1 MTTGSDIIAGLDP
14 ARRTAAPAEAAAP
27 QPVVGW
33 RSIRLA
39 EVDWSTVIWIGL
51 IHVIALAAAPFTFT
65 WQGLVVAIALSW
77 LTGRVGLT
85 PGFHRLLTHK
95 GFETSLA
102 FRRAI
107 AFIGGLAGEGSAIH
121 WVADHRRHHAHSDQ
135 PGDPHSPRDGGW
147 WSHML
152 WFVPRVNRDH
162 NERYH
167 RRWVPDLM
175 RDPVLVFL
183 DRTFIWW
190 HIALGVG
197 LYSAGQAL
205 GGAALGWSLVVWGMF
220 VRLLFVLHTTWLVNS
235 ATHMWGYRNYA
246 VDDDS
251 RNCWWVALLTHG
263 EGWHNNHHAHPRMA
277 RHGHR
282 WWELDTTYALIRVL
296 RRVGLVRDV
305 IDRLPEREESAAA

>member
-1 MTTGSDIIAGLDP
+1 MTTGSDIIAGLEP
-14 ARRTAAPAEAAAP
+14 AHRAAAPAEAAKA
-27 QPVVGW
+27 QPAAGW

-39 EVDWSTVIWIGL
+39 EVDWSTVIWIGM
-51 IHVIALAAAPFTFT
+51 IHVVALGAAPFTFT
-65 WQGLVVAIALSW
+65 WQGLVVAIALAW
-77 LTGRVGLT
+77 LTGCVGITL
-85 PGFHRLLTHK
+85 GFHRLLTHK
-95 GFETSLA
+95 SFETSPA
-102 FRRAI
+102 FRRVI

-121 WVADHRRHHAHSDQ
+121 WVSDHRRHHAHSDK
-135 PGDPHSPRDGGW
+135 PGDPHSPRDGAW

-152 WFVPRVNRDH
+152 WFVPKVNRDH

-175 RDPVLVFL
+175 RDPVFLFL
-183 DRTFIWW
+183 DRTFILW

-197 LYSAGQAL
+197 LYFAGHAL
-205 GGAALGWSLVVWGMF
+205 GGAAMGWSLVVWGMF

-235 ATHMWGYRNYA
+235 ATHMWGYRNYE

-263 EGWHNNHHAHPRMA
+263 EGWHNNHHAYPRMA

-305 IDRLPEREESAAA
+305 IDQLPERGESAAA

>member
-1 MTTGSDIIAGLDP
+1 MSAGSELIADLEPAGSAADAVRPATGL
-14 ARRTAAPAEAAAP
+14 
-27 QPVVGW
+27 
-33 RSIRLA
+33 RSLRLA

-65 WQGLVVAIALSW
+65 WQGLVLAICLAW
-77 LTGRVGLT
+77 LTGCVGITL
-85 PGFHRLLTHK
+85 GFHRLLTHK
-95 GFETSLA
+95 SFETSRS
-102 FRRAI
+102 FRRVI
-107 AFIGGLAGEGSAIH
+107 GFIGGLAGEGSAIH
-121 WVADHRRHHAHSDQ
+121 WVADHRRHHANSDG
-135 PGDPHSPRDGGW
+135 PGDPHSPRDGAW

-152 WFVPRVNRDH
+152 WFVPKLNRDH

-167 RRWVPDLM
+167 RRWVPDLL
-175 RDPVLVFL
+175 RDPFMVFL
-183 DRTFIWW
+183 DRTFIYW

-197 LYSAGQAL
+197 LYFAGQAL
-205 GGAALGWSLVVWGMF
+205 GGAAMGWSFVVWGMF

-246 VDDDS
+246 VPDDS

-282 WWELDTTYALIRVL
+282 WWELDATYALIRLL
-296 RRVGLVRDV
+296 RRLGLVRDV
-305 IDRLPEREESAAA
+305 IDRLPERGNPISA

>member
-1 MTTGSDIIAGLDP
+1 MTTGSEIIAGLDP
-14 ARRTAAPAEAAAP
+14 ARRAAAPAEAAAAVP
-27 QPVVGW
+27 AAGW

-39 EVDWSTVIWIGL
+39 GVDWSTVIWIGL
-51 IHVIALAAAPFTFT
+51 IHVVALAAAPFTFT
-65 WQGLVVAIALSW
+65 WQGLVVAIALAW
-77 LTGRVGLT
+77 LTGCVGITL
-85 PGFHRLLTHK
+85 GFHRLLTHK
-95 GFETSLA
+95 SFETSAA

-121 WVADHRRHHAHSDQ
+121 WVADHRRHHAHSDKA
-135 PGDPHSPRDGGW
+135 GDPHSPRDGAW

-175 RDPVLVFL
+175 RDPVFVFL
-183 DRTFIWW
+183 DRTFILW
-190 HIALGVG
+190 HVVLGVA
-197 LYSAGQAL
+197 LYFAGHAL
-205 GGAALGWSLVVWGMF
+205 GGAAMGWSFVVWGMF

-305 IDRLPEREESAAA
+305 IDQLPERGEPAAS